1 MDKKRLKKIAS
12 LVTSAS
18 LIAGSASFFGCTDVE
33 SQQEEIKYATQLA
46 NELRFKFQFEF
57 PEDVMFKHVFY
68 EQTKRN
74 DNNILGITI
83 DGVAQVGRGLATV
96 RDYDLK
102 MEYSVDDKLYE
113 EFKSADKTD
122 LSLMYNMTSSLIEDN
137 YPMFLMADGEIIYKS
152 ETAIRDTSYENVR

>member
-18 LIAGSASFFGCTDVE
+18 LIAGSASLFGCKDVE
-33 SQQEEIKYATQLA
+33 SKQEEIEYATQLA
-46 NELRFKFQFEF
+46 KELRFKFQFEV
-57 PEDVMFKHVFY
+57 PETVLFAHVFY

-74 DNNILGITI
+74 DKNILGVTI
-83 DGVAQVGRGLATV
+83 DGSILYST

-102 MEYSVDDKLYE
+102 MEYSIDDKLYQ

-137 YPMFLMADGEIIYKS
+137 YPMFLMADNKIIYGSK
-152 ETAIRDTSYENVR
+152 TTIRDTSFERER

>member
-18 LIAGSASFFGCTDVE
+18 LIAGSASLFGCKEAE

-46 NELRFKFQFEF
+46 NELRFKFQFEI
-57 PEDVMFKHVFY
+57 PEEVLFKHVFY

-74 DNNILGITI
+74 GNNILGVTI
-83 DGVAQVGRGLATV
+83 DGTIQYYRYGPI
-96 RDYDLK
+96 DYDLK
-102 MEYSVDDKLYE
+102 MEYSIDDELYE

-137 YPMFLMADGEIIYKS
+137 YPMFLMADDEVIYKS